1 MTFLILVAVVVIAY
15 LMWRVVDQLPDI
27 VYRLSEIQRELSDL
41 RRRIEDDQASPVD
54 AGGTDTAAES
64 AASPNAGNPDD
75 E

>member
-15 LMWRVVDQLPDI
+15 LVWRVVDQLPDI

-54 AGGTDTAAES
+54 AGGSDAATES
-64 AASPNAGNPDD
+64 AASPDTGKPDD